1 MCRIEN
7 FPGNLVAAARDSV
20 GDEPIMHLR
29 EYCDQDSFE
38 YLVADLESASGRTAF
53 SATIAAVPM
62 SSGFQGKVYS
72 ESIPVVSSMLDAYSI
87 AGLFSRD
94 LGSILDFPMHGVE
107 F

>member
-7 FPGNLVAAARDSV
+7 FLGNLIAAARESV
-20 GDEPIMHLR
+20 GNEPIMHLR
-29 EYCDQDSFE
+29 EYCDDSFE
-38 YLVADLESASGRTAF
+38 YLVADLASASGGKTF

-62 SSGFQGKVYS
+62 PSGFQGKVYS

-94 LGSILDFPMHGVE
+94 LGSIVNFPMYGVE